1 MRHFFFLFIAL
12 ILVSCSD
19 GVAEPLSDE
28 LEQVDHFTT
37 ITGSLS
43 FIGTLKN
50 TGETPLEFVKV
61 HINLLDGDAKL
72 VASDFTYA
80 YLDVVWPAQTVPFT
94 LIFQDDV
101 TGWENY
107 ELSIEA
113 DRSTGSQAYTNLEI
127 ISHEGSVRS
136 TGSYQIIGEIKN
148 TGEQAATSVQIIAM
162 LYDAK
167 GNLVAND
174 IAYSEFDEVLP
185 GEISPFNIITSKT
198 GLGVVD
204 HYELLFEADRL
215 DDHPLQFPP
224 HLLSLL
230 RNANKPGAYAQSH
243 EQ

>member
-1 MRHFFFLFIAL
+1 MRHFFFLFFAL
-12 ILVSCSD
+12 ILVSCSAD
-19 GVAEPLSDE
+19 AVEPLSDE
-28 LEQVDHFTT
+28 IVQIDHYTAS
-37 ITGSLS
+37 TGSLI

-50 TGETPLEFVKV
+50 TGETPLEFIKI
-61 HINLLDGDAKL
+61 HINLQDGDGKL
-72 VASDFTYA
+72 VASEFTYA
-80 YLDVVWPAQTVPFT
+80 YLDVVWPAQEVPFT

-113 DRSTGSQAYTNLEI
+113 DRSKGSQAYTDLEI
-127 ISHEGSVRS
+127 ISHEGSVCS
-136 TGSYQIIGEIKN
+136 TGNYQIIGEIKK
-148 TGEQAATSVQIIAM
+148 TGEQAASLVQIVAM
-162 LYDAK
+162 LYDAE

-185 GEISPFNIITSKT
+185 GETSPFNLITSKT

-204 HYELLFEADRL
+204 HYELLYEANRK

>member
-12 ILVSCSD
+12 ILVSCNAD
-19 GVAEPLSDE
+19 AVEPLSDE
-28 LEQVDHFTT
+28 LEQIDHYTAS
-37 ITGSLS
+37 TGSLI

-50 TGETPLEFVKV
+50 TGETPLEFIKV
-61 HINLLDGDAKL
+61 HINLLDGNAKL

-80 YLDVVWPAQTVPFT
+80 YLDVVWPAQNVPFT

-113 DRSTGSQAYTNLEI
+113 NRSTGSLAYTDLEI
-127 ISHEGSVRS
+127 LSHEGSVRS

-148 TGEQAATSVQIIAM
+148 TGEQPATSVQIAAM
-162 LYDAK
+162 LYDAE

-174 IAYSEFDEVLP
+174 IAYTDFDEILP
-185 GEISPFNIITSKT
+185 GDTSTFNLITSKT

-204 HYELLFEADRL
+204 HYELLYEADRL
-215 DDHPLQFPP
+215 DDHPLQLPLP
-224 HLLSLL
+224 LMSLL
-230 RNANKPGAYAQSH
+230 RNANNSGAYAQSH
-243 EQ
+243 QQ